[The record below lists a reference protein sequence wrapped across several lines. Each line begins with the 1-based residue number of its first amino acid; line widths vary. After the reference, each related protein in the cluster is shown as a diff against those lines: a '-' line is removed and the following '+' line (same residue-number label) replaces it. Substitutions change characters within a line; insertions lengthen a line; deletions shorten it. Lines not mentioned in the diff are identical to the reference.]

1 MNVVKLQNRDRGL
14 RESSWR
20 DEKGERGTPVP
31 VREFVMTI
39 REPGSGHHFSDRY
52 RTGFREGAVVCADC
66 RLQVFLSG
74 FPMACLIGCSRTTS
88 CRLNQFRSV
97 TATEAVGNTS
107 GRPGN
112 RPAPPLIPGDH
123 ADIRNSKN
131 IDLNRQDMEDLNM
144 DATEYRPDSRLLRLR
159 EVTERTGLS
168 RATIYR
174 HISKGTFPRP
184 RKLSSGTI
192 RWHSGIIEDWINT
205 AGTSDT

>member
-1 MNVVKLQNRDRGL
+1 
-14 RESSWR
+14 
-20 DEKGERGTPVP
+20 
-31 VREFVMTI
+31 
-39 REPGSGHHFSDRY
+39 
-52 RTGFREGAVVCADC
+52 
-66 RLQVFLSG
+66 
-74 FPMACLIGCSRTTS
+74 
-88 CRLNQFRSV
+88 
-97 TATEAVGNTS
+97 
-107 GRPGN
+107 
-112 RPAPPLIPGDH
+112 
-123 ADIRNSKN
+123 
-131 IDLNRQDMEDLNM
+131 M